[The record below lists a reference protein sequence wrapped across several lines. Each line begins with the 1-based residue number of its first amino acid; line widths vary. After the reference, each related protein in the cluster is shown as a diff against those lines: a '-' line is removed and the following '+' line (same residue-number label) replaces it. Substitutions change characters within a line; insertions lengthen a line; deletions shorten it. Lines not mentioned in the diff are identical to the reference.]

1 MSEVALIGH
10 PPPGGNHAR
19 LPPLSELD
27 KLDSIFVTKPSTGLG
42 GLAPDGAS
50 LAQNSHVGYFK
61 QPLPALSLD
70 PHQRRAG
77 GARPESPL
85 PSPFSFGNP
94 PTYSRKYFCSVAVAR
109 GYKLIPDLFNFDV
122 DRRSN
127 QPPLGNIR
135 SIR

>member
-1 MSEVALIGH
+1 MSEVGLVALTVTGP

-27 KLDSIFVTKPSTGLG
+27 NLDSIFVTKPSAGLG

-50 LAQNSHVGYFK
+50 LAQNSHVGVGYFK
-61 QPLPALSLD
+61 QPLPALSVD

-77 GARPESPL
+77 GARPDSPS

-94 PTYSRKYFCSVAVAR
+94 PAYSREYPLFVAVVR
-109 GYKLIPDLFNFDV
+109 GSWL
-122 DRRSN
+122 
-127 QPPLGNIR
+127 
-135 SIR
+135 